1 MRGRLFYGS
10 LSPFARSGLKKKK
23 GEKKGVDDTHGVNNS
38 KSTTLLFFLCCSSSV
53 VRLLLL
59 LLFSLFFVREM
70 TVCVFFSPAFVSLL
84 VFSLSV
90 FFFFSLDQILSLS
103 DCVKQT
109 SFFWDYPFDVPRLF
123 RSPLFFFSVV
133 RLLDVA
139 STPKV
144 TCLWF

>member
-1 MRGRLFYGS
+1 MRAWSAVLRIVVS
-10 LSPFARSGLKKKK
+10 LCPKWTEEEK
-23 GEKKGVDDTHGVNNS
+23 GGKKGVDDTHGVNNS

-90 FFFFSLDQILSLS
+90 FFFS
-103 DCVKQT
+103 
-109 SFFWDYPFDVPRLF
+109 R
-123 RSPLFFFSVV
+123 
-133 RLLDVA
+133 
-139 STPKV
+139 
-144 TCLWF
+144 